1 MQFSRLS
8 RSLSEA
14 VTAPRAKR
22 LALAVAASCLL
33 ALPAAAQDEATDEA
47 PTVVGTLN
55 GQPIT
60 DRDIDMTLADLQ
72 DQLGQVPA
80 ENQRAAA
87 LSALIDIRALA
98 AKAEETG
105 LDETEDF
112 KNRLAFLRD
121 RALHNAYFRE
131 EVVDKVSDEDVRAR
145 YDKEV
150 AATPPEN
157 EVRARHILLKTEEE
171 AKAVIAELDAGAKFE
186 DVAKEKS
193 TGPTGPNGGD
203 LGYFTRGRM
212 VPEFEE
218 AAFALDVGS
227 YTEEPVETQFG
238 WHVIKL
244 EDKRQVQPPSFAE
257 VEGQIRGVLLRER
270 YFELLS
276 QLREEADVEITDPAL
291 KEAYEKTTAAQKPA
305 E

>member
-1 MQFSRLS
+1 MQFFRLS
-8 RSLSEA
+8 RSLPDA
-14 VTAPRAKR
+14 VSATRAKR
-22 LALAVAASCLL
+22 LALALAASCMI
-33 ALPAAAQDEATDEA
+33 ALPAAAQDDASK
-47 PTVVGTLN
+47 VVGTMN

-60 DRDIDMTLADLQ
+60 NQDLDMTFTDLQ

-80 ENQRAAA
+80 EDRRAAA
-87 LSALIDIRALA
+87 LSALIDIRSLA
-98 AKAEETG
+98 AKAEAAG
-105 LDETEDF
+105 LDKTDEF
-112 KNRLAFLRD
+112 KSRLAFLRQ
-121 RALHNAYFRE
+121 RALHNAYFRN
-131 EVVDKVSDEDVRAR
+131 EVVDKITDEDVRAR

-171 AKAVIAELDAGAKFE
+171 AKAVIAELDGGAKFE

-227 YTEEPVETQFG
+227 YTEEPIQTQFG

-257 VEGQIRGVLLRER
+257 VEGQIRTVLLRER
-270 YFELLS
+270 YLDLLGT
-276 QLREEADVEITDPAL
+276 LREQAELDITDPAL
-291 KEAYEKTTAAQKPA
+291 KEAYEKANAAQKAA

>member
-1 MQFSRLS
+1 MQLS
-8 RSLSEA
+8 RPSHSLSA
-14 VTAPRAKR
+14 ASAKPIAAR
-22 LALAVAASCLL
+22 LILVLAASCAL
-33 ALPAAAQDEATDEA
+33 ALPVAAQDGKD
-47 PTVVGTLN
+47 VVATLN

-60 DRDIDMTLADLQ
+60 EQDLAMTLSDLQ
-72 DQLGQVPA
+72 DQLGQVPP
-80 ENQRAAA
+80 EGRRAAA
-87 LSALIDIRALA
+87 LTALVDIRELA
-98 AKAEETG
+98 EKAEAAD
-105 LDETEDF
+105 LDKTDEF
-112 KNRLAFLRD
+112 KSRLAFLRQ
-121 RALHNAYFRE
+121 RALHNAYFRA
-131 EVVDKVSDEDVRAR
+131 EVVDKVTDEEVRAR

-218 AAFALDVGS
+218 AAFALDVGA
-227 YTEEPVETQFG
+227 YTEKPVKTQFG

-244 EDKRQVQPPSFAE
+244 EDKRLVQPPAFAD
-257 VEGQIRGVLLRER
+257 VQDQIRSVLLRER
-270 YFELLS
+270 YFNLLNS
-276 QLREEADVEITDPAL
+276 LRSEAKIEISDPAL
-291 KEAYEKTTAAQKPA
+291 KEAYDKANAAQMQQQPA
-305 E
+305 Q

>member
-1 MQFSRLS
+1 MQFFRLS
-8 RSLSEA
+8 RSLSDA
-14 VTAPRAKR
+14 VAAPRARR
-22 LALAVAASCLL
+22 LALAFAASCML
-33 ALPAAAQDEATDEA
+33 ALPAAAQDDGTKI
-47 PTVVGTLN
+47 VGTMN

-60 DRDIDMTLADLQ
+60 ERDLDMTFTDLQ
-72 DQLGQVPA
+72 DQLGQVPPA
-80 ENQRAAA
+80 DRRAAS
-87 LSALIDIRALA
+87 LSALIDIRSLA
-98 AKAEETG
+98 ARGEAAG
-105 LDETEDF
+105 LDETEEF
-112 KNRLAFLRD
+112 KNRLDFLRQ

-131 EVVDKVSDEDVRAR
+131 EVVDRITDEDVRAR

-150 AATPPEN
+150 AAASPEN
-157 EVRARHILLKTEEE
+157 EVRARHILLESEED
-171 AKAVIAELDAGAKFE
+171 AKAVIAELDGGAEFE
-186 DVAKEKS
+186 ALAKEKS

-218 AAFALDVGS
+218 AAFALDVGG
-227 YTEEPVETQFG
+227 YTKAPVQTQFG

-257 VEGQIRGVLLRER
+257 VENQIRAVLLRER

-276 QLREEADVEITDPAL
+276 ELRKEAKVEITDPAL
-291 KEAYEKTTAAQKPA
+291 KEAYEKAGAAPQAA